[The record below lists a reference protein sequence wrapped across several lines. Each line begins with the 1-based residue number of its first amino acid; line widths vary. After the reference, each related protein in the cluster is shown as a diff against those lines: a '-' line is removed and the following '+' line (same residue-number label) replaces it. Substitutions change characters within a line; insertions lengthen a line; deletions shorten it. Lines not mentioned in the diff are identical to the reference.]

1 MKILD
6 YNNTAINLTY
16 LLYLKVEINK
26 ENPKKSY
33 IKIFLNESVTMN
45 DILIQYEDLISD
57 EKFESMKPKV
67 FDIKPFEPERLLEL
81 IYYWIVV
88 FVTDEDKDKESNIT
102 YFNIKNALEEL
113 ILKSFKKQGV

>member
-1 MKILD
+1 
-6 YNNTAINLTY
+6 
-16 LLYLKVEINK
+16 
-26 ENPKKSY
+26 
-33 IKIFLNESVTMN
+33 MN

-88 FVTDEDKDKESNIT
+88 FVTDEDKDKKSNIT

-113 ILKSFKKQGV
+113 ILKSFKKQGVYIIILYFFIIFFDFLIISQRRN